1 MVIFHSYVSLPEGT
15 WWITIYPQRPTPKA
29 LSLAAKPMYVSNSFP
44 SAFLLLPSTRFS
56 ETNGPFLLIQ
66 GGPGFVGLG
75 AYALRVDHSWNP
87 VTHRSLL
94 FGVLRLQ
101 QPLLPHFLLPPASKA
116 GGLSMLIRCRE
127 MRILSHWW
135 SCGTQYKKN
144 PQSLQHRHIEKTRS
158 WFVDSSQ
165 SLYQTWIH
173 TWYVY
178 YLYIIIYTHIWVFP

>member
-75 AYALRVDHSWNP
+75 AYALRGDHSWNP

-135 SCGTQYKKN
+135 SCGTQYKKKIPKVSN
-144 PQSLQHRHIEKTRS
+144 TDISKKQGHDLLIPPNLFIKHEYTH
-158 WFVDSSQ
+158 DMC
-165 SLYQTWIH
+165 
-173 TWYVY
+173 
-178 YLYIIIYTHIWVFP
+178 IIYI